1 MYHLGGA
8 LSRKDERMRP
18 VRPEDLTLGRP
29 APLLPRRLRIGSVF
43 GVVAPASPFER
54 NVLERGMRALREMGF
69 EVRFSGD
76 LFDSCGYLAGSDEHR
91 AAAFNRLVA
100 DPKIDA
106 IMCARGGYGSL
117 RILPLLDYSRVA
129 EQPKAV
135 IGFSDV
141 TALLWA
147 LYSRCGL
154 ISFHGPLVTTL
165 ADAAEADRRA
175 LWDAVAAEGPLR
187 LRFEAAVPI
196 RPGRACA
203 PVAGGNLT
211 TLCHLLGTAY
221 APAFRDYIV
230 FLEDRGEAL
239 YRIDRMLTQMKMAGC
254 FDGMQ
259 GLVLGSFKGCGAR
272 EDVWRVVTDV
282 FADAQWPILAGVD
295 AGHCGPNVTIPLG
308 VEAVLDA
315 DNRTLVFERA
325 TVD

>member
-8 LSRKDERMRP
+8 VSRKDERMRP
-18 VRPEDLTLGRP
+18 VRPEDPAPGRP
-29 APLLPRRLRIGSVF
+29 APLLPRRLRLGSVI

-54 NVLERGMRALREMGF
+54 DVLDRGMRALRGMGF
-69 EVRFSGD
+69 EVYFSED
-76 LFDSCGYLAGSDEHR
+76 LFESCGYLAGSDEHR

-117 RILPLLDYSRVA
+117 RILPLLDYARVA

-141 TALLWA
+141 TAILWA

-154 ISFHGPLVTTL
+154 VGFHGPLVTTL
-165 ADAAEADRRA
+165 ADATPAERSG
-175 LWDAVAAEGPLR
+175 LWDAVASGQPLR
-187 LRFEAAVPI
+187 LSFENAAAL
-196 RPGRACA
+196 RPGCACA

-221 APAFRDYIV
+221 APAFRDHIL
-230 FLEDRGEAL
+230 FLEDRGEAP
-239 YRIDRMLTQMKMAGC
+239 YRVDRMLTQMKMAGC

-259 GLVLGSFKGCGAR
+259 GLVLGSFKDCGAR
-272 EDVWRVVTDV
+272 EEVWRVVTEV
-282 FADAQWPILAGVD
+282 FADAEWPILAGVD

-308 VEAVLDA
+308 VEAAMDA
-315 DNRTLVFERA
+315 DGRTLVFERA